1 MRLTDRD
8 QRPECH
14 VIPFNRPEIQPEEVA
29 ATSIAAV
36 IAVTVLHTSSE
47 SPEDRLLAIL
57 EQSGEVEIL
66 DADEALGA
74 GESLSTELSM
84 APVNDNG
91 NSQYCDLGWDFGAQA
106 VAAMPA
112 IQIQSGSDIAL
123 ASV

>member
-1 MRLTDRD
+1 MRLTDRN

-47 SPEDRLLAIL
+47 SPEDRLLTIL

-74 GESLSTELSM
+74 YEPLNAEAYIM
-84 APVNDNG
+84 PVNDNG
-91 NSQYCDLGWDFGAQA
+91 QFG
-106 VAAMPA
+106 V
-112 IQIQSGSDIAL
+112 L
-123 ASV
+123 

>member
-57 EQSGEVEIL
+57 EQSGEVEISGCRRSAWRL
-66 DADEALGA
+66 RAIGRRGIYGA
-74 GESLSTELSM
+74 G
-84 APVNDNG
+84 
-91 NSQYCDLGWDFGAQA
+91 QR
-106 VAAMPA
+106 
-112 IQIQSGSDIAL
+112 
-123 ASV
+123 

>member
-8 QRPECH
+8 HRPECH

-57 EQSGEVEIL
+57 EQSGEVEVL
-66 DADEALGA
+66 DADEALGTCEHVDA
-74 GESLSTELSM
+74 DAFL

-91 NSQYCDLGWDFGAQA
+91 HFT
-106 VAAMPA
+106 V
-112 IQIQSGSDIAL
+112 I
-123 ASV
+123 